1 MIRLSQ
7 LITRKNIQLHQ
18 KENQRAITI
27 TQNAAR
33 VLSDLPVL
41 LLVCIKPIQEQ
52 NNGKMPQLQKQ
63 ENWLFT
69 DIN

>member
-18 KENQRAITI
+18 KENQRSITI

-33 VLSDLPVL
+33 SFRFAGLASGVH
-41 LLVCIKPIQEQ
+41 QTYTEA
-52 NNGKMPQLQKQ
+52 
-63 ENWLFT
+63 E
-69 DIN
+69 

>member
-1 MIRLSQ
+1 MIRPSQ

-52 NNGKMPQLQKQ
+52 NNGKMPKLQKQ
-63 ENWLFT
+63 ENWIFT